1 MRRAGTK
8 KAGVTRL
15 FCCGGKAPSTL
26 GIGLRLRCRIRAH
39 AARPDVAGHVL
50 LEFLPHGHVALGE
63 LVHHRPRRLAEQA
76 ADLGAELLLL
86 VEEDL
91 HRPFQVVAHEALQR
105 IAVETDDLAE
115 QLRGEHRFA
124 VGLVLRDDLQQHLA
138 GKVIAGLGIA
148 HLEILAVDD
157 ELAHILDG
165 DVAGDLGVVET
176 TVGILLDDAD
186 RTHRAP
192 TLNRGAA
199 QHGSGAVAS
208 QLAPVMC
215 RRSRPGWLNLAVR
228 RGFVRSKA
236 LSAGRLP
243 ARAATNPSCYQ
254 PMYWPPFADRLAPVI
269 QPASS
274 GMKKATA

>member
-1 MRRAGTK
+1 LLRREGPVKRLVSAFGFDVGF
-8 KAGVTRL
+8 APMLPGPMLLDMFCWNSFHMAMLRSVSWFIIAHGVW
-15 FCCGGKAPSTL
+15 PS
-26 GIGLRLRCRIRAH
+26 
-39 AARPDVAGHVL
+39 RPPIWV
-50 LEFLPHGHVALGE
+50 
-63 LVHHRPRRLAEQA
+63 RNC
-76 ADLGAELLLL
+76 LLL

-192 TLNRGAA
+192 TLNRVLRSMA
-199 QHGSGAVAS
+199 Q
-208 QLAPVMC
+208 
-215 RRSRPGWLNLAVR
+215 
-228 RGFVRSKA
+228 
-236 LSAGRLP
+236 GRLP
-243 ARAATNPSCYQ
+243 CNSPRSCAVGHGR
-254 PMYWPPFADRLAPVI
+254 P
-269 QPASS
+269 
-274 GMKKATA
+274 G